1 MEQVDCLIIG
11 AGPAGLTA
19 AIYLARFRRRIAV
32 IDANSSRA
40 SLIPV
45 SHNYP
50 GFADGINGMHLL
62 RTLREQAERYGVVI
76 TRGKVEKL
84 QHDAFGFNATG
95 ADSAWLAPTVLLA
108 TGVVDRAPEVDGLR
122 ELTLSGAVRWCPVCD
137 GFDVLDQNIALLTNP
152 DCGFGHAL
160 FLRTYTKRLTMILT
174 PGSRALAQ
182 AEREQLRERG
192 ISCIEGA
199 AKSLKH
205 REDGQLEVTLT
216 DGRALSFDTLYP
228 MLGFQPQ
235 SDLAVSLGADCSAHG
250 ELVVDAHQAT
260 SVPGLHAAGDVVNA
274 LNQMSVGMGHAAIAA
289 TAIHHFLP
297 NNDR

>member
-1 MEQVDCLIIG
+1 MEPLDCLIIG

-62 RTLREQAERYGVVI
+62 RTLREQAERYGVVV
-76 TRGKVEKL
+76 TRGRVEKL
-84 QHDAFGFNATG
+84 LQGAFGFTATT
-95 ADSAWLAPTVLLA
+95 ADTQWVAPTVLLA
-108 TGVVDRAPEVDGLR
+108 TGVVDRAPDVEGLR
-122 ELTLSGAVRWCPVCD
+122 ELTLSGAVRWCSICD
-137 GFDVLDQNIALLTNP
+137 GFDVLDQNVALLTNA

-174 PGSRALAQ
+174 PGSRVLEQ
-182 AEREQLRERG
+182 AEQQQLSERG
-192 ISCIEGA
+192 ITYIEGA
-199 AKSLKH
+199 ATALKQ
-205 REDGQLEVTLT
+205 RDDGQLEVTLA
-216 DGRALSFDTLYP
+216 DGQTLSFDTMYP
-228 MLGFQPQ
+228 MLGCAPQ
-235 SDLAVSLGADCSAHG
+235 SELAVNLGAECSEHG
-250 ELVVDAHQAT
+250 ELNVDAHQAT
-260 SVPGLHAAGDVVNA
+260 SVAGLYAAGDVVNA
-274 LNQMSVGMGHAAIAA
+274 LNQMSVGMGHAATAA
-289 TAIHHFLP
+289 TAIHNYLP